1 MDWLL
6 TVVVFAAGLVVG
18 LAVGR
23 TVARARALAAAAAAT
38 ARFEETSRRLERVE
52 AELAARTEALD
63 AARRENARLAEQ
75 YGRVTSTL
83 EVERRAES
91 EKLALI
97 EETREKLREAFR
109 ALSAEALQ
117 ASLGELRTQ
126 AAQDFDR
133 RQQALTELLQPLKEA
148 LGRVDTRLHEVERVR
163 IESGAQLAEQLHAVL
178 AATRNL
184 ERALR
189 APGIRGRWG
198 EIQLRR
204 VVELAGMVERC
215 DFFPQYSMPTEE
227 GRLTPDLVVK
237 LPGGKHVIVDAK
249 APLEQYLQALEA
261 TDDRAR
267 DDALKRHAQQVRDHM
282 ARLADRE
289 YWKHF
294 QPAPEFVVMF
304 LPGEA
309 YFSAA
314 LQYDPGLI
322 EFGAGRRVVP
332 ASPLTLIALLR
343 AVAYGW
349 QQERLAENAELISQ
363 LGRELYERIRRM
375 ADHFDDVAKGLKRAV
390 DAYNSAVGA
399 LETRVLVTA
408 RKFRDL
414 AVSAPDEIGQL
425 EPVDRVPR
433 ALQAPEFADLL
444 TPSPIVDGDAVEEP
458 EKS

>member
-1 MDWLL
+1 MDPLVAL
-6 TVVVFAAGLVVG
+6 VFVIGLAAGV
-18 LAVGR
+18 AVGW
-23 TVARARALAAAAAAT
+23 TVARARALADRAA
-38 ARFEETSRRLERVE
+38 
-52 AELAARTEALD
+52 LAARLEETTRQLERTERELGARGEALE
-63 AARRENARLAEQ
+63 AARREAAQLAEAHA
-75 YGRVTSTL
+75 RVTSAL
-83 EVERRAES
+83 EAERRAES

-97 EETREKLREAFR
+97 EQTREKLRETFR
-109 ALSAEALQ
+109 ALSVEALQ

-126 AAQDFDR
+126 AAQDLDR
-133 RQQALTELLQPLKEA
+133 RHQALAALVEPIKDA
-148 LGRVDTRLHEVERVR
+148 LGRVDARLHEVEQVR
-163 IESGAQLAEQLHAVL
+163 IQSGAQLAEQLNAVL

-215 DFFPQYSMPTEE
+215 DFFPQYSVATDE
-227 GRLTPDLVVK
+227 GRLTPDLLVK
-237 LPGGKHVIVDAK
+237 LPGGKHIIVDAK
-249 APLEQYLQALEA
+249 APLEAYLQALEA
-261 TDDRAR
+261 TDDQGR
-267 DDALKRHAQQVRDHM
+267 DEALKRHAQQVRDHI

-289 YWKHF
+289 YWKHL

-314 LQYDPGLI
+314 LQHDPGLI

-349 QQERLAENAELISQ
+349 QQERLAESAELISQ

-414 AVSAPDEIGQL
+414 AVTATEELPQL

-444 TPSPIVDGDAVEEP
+444 TPSPVVDGEAVP
-458 EKS
+458 DSDKS